1 MYFNNPKSLLLTF
14 TMLIMNISIDIEK
27 QSNLVIN
34 MYSFTIL
41 KTILII
47 ISITSIGINTLNIN
61 PLRL

>member
-1 MYFNNPKSLLLTF
+1 MYFNSPKSLLLTF

-41 KTILII
+41 KAILII
-47 ISITSIGINTLNIN
+47 ISITSIGINILNIN

>member
-1 MYFNNPKSLLLTF
+1 MYFNSPKSLLLTF

-41 KTILII
+41 KAILII
-47 ISITSIGINTLNIN
+47 ISITGTVVSFV
-61 PLRL
+61 